1 MVSKLKNKLQE
12 SLVRRQFRLYEK
24 QVAAQDISYDSWIR
38 QKEQEER
45 QNAQTV
51 PAANVKVVSFDGCT
65 ENFDLKGFAADD
77 IVVFT
82 EKGGVISPAELAWIG
97 SYFEKNTD
105 CVIAYADE
113 DVCTIR
119 QGEVCDRKE
128 PWLKPDWSPD
138 TLISYFY
145 FGGIFAV
152 RAGACK
158 QIAWRKEAD
167 YRRNL
172 YDFVL
177 KAVEVNGR
185 AEHIDSVLFHRE
197 SIMPWGYEETYSDL
211 KKEAY
216 IRRGWPLKPEG
227 KVSIIIPSKDHPG
240 VLSNCIHSVMEAST
254 YRDFEIIVVDNGSNP
269 HNKARIEMM
278 RDMLHEEHH
287 FKYHYE
293 PMPFN
298 FSRMCNIGASLA
310 TGDYLLFLN
319 DDIEITQEKWLEK
332 MMELAVLPHVGAVG
346 VKLIYPTTE
355 IMQHAGITNIHLGP
369 AHKLQFRSDANE
381 YYYKRNRLPVD
392 VLGVTGACLLLKR
405 DLFDKLGGW
414 PEDLAVAFNDVE
426 LCYHIHDLGYVNVV
440 RNDVTLVHHESLSR
454 GADDSVAK
462 LKRLHSEL
470 DHLYEL
476 HPHLYNNDPYYH
488 RYLVKDVLDAEFYP
502 ASRYDYTR
510 RVEKVEPKLF
520 EGGLQPVWHNEVL
533 RIGIEFARD
542 MQKWTTGTE
551 GSGNW
556 FIQGWTYALWVDNC
570 RYQFGLLLKPVN
582 GEDLILGK
590 DGQPGAAPV
599 DADLH
604 GPVYHFPCT
613 RQYRP
618 DIEANLHTIIHP
630 KLPGFCVE
638 FDRNA
643 LPEGEYLIGVLWED
657 TCSRQK
663 LYRFS
668 AETLTI
674 RK

>member
-1 MVSKLKNKLQE
+1 M
-12 SLVRRQFRLYEK
+12 RRQFQLYEK
-24 QVAAQDISYDSWIR
+24 QIAAQDVSYDSWIR

-45 QNAQTV
+45 KNA
-51 PAANVKVVSFDGCT
+51 PKAPDKNVKIMKYDACG
-65 ENFDLKGFAADD
+65 ENFDLTGFGAED
-77 IVVFT
+77 IVVFHAPN
-82 EKGGVISPAELAWIG
+82 GVISPAELAWIG
-97 SYFEKNTD
+97 KYFAEHPE

-113 DVCTIR
+113 DV
-119 QGEVCDRKE
+119 QDGAAAGLNGGGERRK
-128 PWLKPDWSPD
+128 PWLKPDWSPN

-152 RAGACK
+152 RAAACAELEWK
-158 QIAWRKEAD
+158 KEKD
-167 YRRNL
+167 WKRNL

-177 KAVEVNGR
+177 KAVEVNGH
-185 AEHIDSVLFHRE
+185 ADHIDSVLFHSD
-197 SIMPWGYEETYSDL
+197 SIKPWGDEEIFADL

-216 IRRGWPLKPEG
+216 IRRGWPTKPEG

-254 YRDFEIIVVDNGSNP
+254 YRDFEIIVIDNGSNE

-278 RDMLHEEHH
+278 RDMLHDEYH
-287 FKYHYE
+287 FKYHHE
-293 PMPFN
+293 PMEFN
-298 FSRMCNIGASLA
+298 FSKMCNMGAAMA

-319 DDIEITQEKWLEK
+319 DDIEVTQEDWLEK

-355 IMQHAGITNIHLGP
+355 IIQHAGITNIHLGP

-405 DLFDKLGGW
+405 ELFDKLGGW
-414 PEDLAVAFNDVE
+414 REDLRVAFNDVE
-426 LCYHIHDLGYVNVV
+426 LCYHIHDLGYVSVV
-440 RNDVTLVHHESLSR
+440 RNDVTLIHHESLSR

-462 LKRLHSEL
+462 LKRLHQEL
-470 DHLYEL
+470 DLLYEL
-476 HPHLYNNDPYYH
+476 HPHLYNKDPYYH
-488 RYLVKDVLDAEFYP
+488 RYLVKDVLDAEFY
-502 ASRYDYTR
+502 AGNRYDYTQ
-510 RVEKVEPKLF
+510 RVEKVTPVRL
-520 EGGLQPVWHNEVL
+520 EGGLQPEWHNEVL

-542 MQKWTTGTE
+542 ISKWQTGKE
-551 GSGNW
+551 GSGDW
-556 FIQGWTYALWVDNC
+556 FIQGWTYALMVDNC
-570 RYQFGLLLKPVN
+570 RYSFGLILKPVDSD
-582 GEDLILGK
+582 ETILGK
-590 DGQPGAAPV
+590 DGQPGAAFVP
-599 DADLH
+599 ADQN
-604 GPVYHFPCT
+604 GPIYHFPCR

-618 DIEANLHTIIHP
+618 DIDANLHTIINS
-630 KLPGFCVE
+630 KLPGFCVQ

-657 TCSRQK
+657 NCSRQK